1 MTGRSAGHR
10 IAAPTRGRWRGTGNA
25 TPAFLN
31 DDLVAGSTACRDH
44 TAEHSRFEGHLSFAS
59 RPTIGSNQ
67 SCSED
72 ARRSEDAFLTFQKA
86 AKRKRESAYAF
97 VPFGGKRRGHVPARG
112 VLKGHPVD
120 VVYAAVGFGSIAE
133 GAASSSWSITD
144 NAAMQHGYFTGRDP
158 VVGAPA

>member
-1 MTGRSAGHR
+1 M
-10 IAAPTRGRWRGTGNA
+10 GNA

-72 ARRSEDAFLTFQKA
+72 SRGSEDAFLTFQRA
-86 AKRKRESAYAF
+86 AKIALSSKRKRESAYAF

-120 VVYAAVGFGSIAE
+120 VVYAAVGIGSIAE

-144 NAAMQHGYFTGRDP
+144 NAALQHGYLTERDP